1 MIRFG
6 PGLERKQAVLGR
18 IVEIGAELFVMV
30 ATTVNAKALV
40 DANPSDRSPYQLADV
55 FCRHS
60 RTRIRERFRHLFFNN
75 DVVTYQLAQDA
86 MKGTFEWLEEGL
98 LTTDWVPQPDGGAD
112 DESIG
117 EDTPSASQVEPDPES
132 IREPAGHA

>member
-30 ATTVNAKALV
+30 ATTVKAKALV
-40 DANPSDRSPYQLADV
+40 DENPDDRSPYQLADV
-55 FCRHS
+55 FCRHA
-60 RTRIRERFRHLFFNN
+60 RQRIRDRFRHLFAND
-75 DVVTYQLAQDA
+75 DVVTYQVAQDA

-98 LTTDWVPQPDGGAD
+98 LTTDWVPQPDGGAH
-112 DESIG
+112 ESIG
-117 EDTPSASQVEPDPES
+117 EDTPATSQAEPDSES